1 VLEWQVTS
9 QQHTKPRQFYLE
21 EVLLGKER
29 EKVAAERE
37 EGEGEGER
45 DVLIYMENDII
56 QVKVGG
62 EPSRCWEYG
71 ACCRGNQSA
80 GRRSH
85 CLLCDDIGLGC
96 PDGNIPPF
104 LLL

>member
-1 VLEWQVTS
+1 M
-9 QQHTKPRQFYLE
+9 E
-21 EVLLGKER
+21 EVLLGEKKRRCQQKEKRGRER
-29 EKVAAERE
+29 E
-37 EGEGEGER
+37 GGG
-45 DVLIYMENDII
+45 VLIHMEKDVT

-71 ACCRGNQSA
+71 ASCRGNQSA